1 MSKDFSDNC
10 GCIMLEKRYLPK
22 MPLTDIY
29 HYTSGSGFNSIL
41 FNKNESDNIT
51 IWASRFDCLND
62 KSEGKNVV
70 LIYRELCQELLNNRK
85 IKKDFF
91 DTIVDLRPSEKALF
105 SFTQE
110 QNKSSNMQ
118 ECSRY
123 IISFSTENDSLPMW
137 NYYSK
142 GNYYEGFNIGFEPRN
157 LNMSLEN
164 SFKDK
169 NINANIYSVIYNQE
183 EMKKLI
189 KKVILQ
195 LYKSYDESNSKL
207 LTDFISQ
214 RLFDWSLCFKSDK
227 FRHEKEVRVVI
238 DVADGEKDMIVKY
251 RTYKGYLI
259 PYIEIKIPKNEVTSV
274 SFGPLLFDEK
284 EKEKQKNIMK
294 KMLISQNYCDNVEM
308 SEIPVRY

>member
-1 MSKDFSDNC
+1 MRKDFNDNC
-10 GCIMLEKRYLPK
+10 ICIILEKKYLPQ

-29 HYTSGSGFNSIL
+29 HYTSDSGFNSIL
-41 FNKNESDNIT
+41 FNQNESDNIT

-70 LIYRELCQELLNNRK
+70 SIYRELCQELLNNRE
-85 IKKDFF
+85 IRKDFF

-123 IISFSTENDSLPMW
+123 IISFSTEKDSLPMW

-157 LNMSLEN
+157 LNMSLKN

-183 EMKKLI
+183 EMKELI
-189 KKVILQ
+189 KNVILQ
-195 LYKSYDESNSKL
+195 LYESYDESNSKL
-207 LTDFISQ
+207 LTDVISQ
-214 RLFDWSLCFKSDK
+214 RLFDWSLCFKSDE
-227 FRHEKEVRVVI
+227 FEHEKEVRAVI
-238 DVADGEKDMIVKY
+238 DVADDENDTIVKY
-251 RTYKGYLI
+251 RTYKGYII

-284 EKEKQKNIMK
+284 EKQKQKNIMK